1 MLYERIDLRSRHF
14 ERPNRRADLRNRRG
28 PSSLSKRTMME
39 KLPSGAI
46 DVSKPPQPYTPHL
59 KKVLKT
65 YQKSAIK
72 SLQGPST
79 VLSDSTSP
87 SSSSSSLASVKKEPE
102 SSPELALETPPPVAA
117 PMPQVPI
124 LSAADQSAEL
134 SNTYVEGHRVACFII
149 GGEKRICFPQLLSS
163 VLRNVPAYTINN
175 VSTELHINFSSCNS
189 EQLIALKQEGLLP
202 AETPTCGLVTKP
214 DAERL
219 CSVLLHEGGAAPDDL
234 DKHGDYSFLVYHECF
249 SGAKGVLYYQF
260 YTERNWCVQCVI
272 CRRLFTPQMFVA
284 HSCCM
289 DKKRNSV
296 HTYIEPGIC
305 HWGFDSANWRLYI
318 HVVEEQPDFEK
329 FTKIMEAFKSQ
340 HRRSELMPLK
350 RKQVSPQ
357 LRSIYWMPF
366 GTFDLDSRV
375 QGRKRM
381 NRQKIGFFRIGFW
394 SVKMRQIFLE
404 HQKTDKVLCFS
415 PLKDLEMYDF

>member
-1 MLYERIDLRSRHF
+1 M
-14 ERPNRRADLRNRRG
+14 
-28 PSSLSKRTMME
+28 MME

-46 DVSKPPQPYTPHL
+46 DVSKLPQPYTPHL

-79 VLSDSTSP
+79 VLSATDATSL
-87 SSSSSSLASVKKEPE
+87 SSSSSSLASVKKEPGTE
-102 SSPELALETPPPVAA
+102 SSPELALETPPPVASS
-117 PMPQVPI
+117 MPQVPI

-219 CSVLLHEGGAAPDDL
+219 CSVLLHEGGAAPDEL
-234 DKHGDYSFLVYHECF
+234 DKHVDYSFLVYHECF
-249 SGAKGVLYYQF
+249 SGAKGVLYYEF

-318 HVVEEQPDFEK
+318 HVVEEQPGFEK
-329 FTKIMEAFKSQ
+329 FAKIMEAFKSQ
-340 HRRSELMPLK
+340 HRRSELVPLK
-350 RKQVSPQ
+350 RKQVS
-357 LRSIYWMPF
+357 R
-366 GTFDLDSRV
+366 
-375 QGRKRM
+375 
-381 NRQKIGFFRIGFW
+381 
-394 SVKMRQIFLE
+394 
-404 HQKTDKVLCFS
+404 
-415 PLKDLEMYDF
+415 